1 MFFFCSY
8 KFKARE
14 FDHKLVELNGMC
26 GVDPMKHLPVTETKP
41 FSFQSD
47 VRLEHRKKHEEEKKE
62 KGEIAKKE
70 HHHEKASEKVSHLNL
85 WDTALVNSIVGY
97 YIWEFWDT
105 LLVNFDW
112 T

>member
-1 MFFFCSY
+1 VEEMASY

-26 GVDPMKHLPVTETKP
+26 GVDPIKHLPVTETKP

-62 KGEIAKKE
+62 KRRNRKE
-70 HHHEKASEKVSHLNL
+70 RASPRESK
-85 WDTALVNSIVGY
+85 
-97 YIWEFWDT
+97 
-105 LLVNFDW
+105 
-112 T
+112 